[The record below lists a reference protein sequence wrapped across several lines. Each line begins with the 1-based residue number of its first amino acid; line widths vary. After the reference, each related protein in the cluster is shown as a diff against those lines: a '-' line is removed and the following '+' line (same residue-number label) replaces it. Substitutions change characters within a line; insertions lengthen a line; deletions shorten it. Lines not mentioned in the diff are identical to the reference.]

1 MDLQRIVNSQ
11 STQDKKEKAGGFTL
25 SDFKPFYKAIA
36 MKQHGVSEKETHRQM
51 EYNWESRNKPTC
63 VQSTNISQSSRRQ
76 NMEKIALLVNG
87 VEKTG

>member
-25 SDFKPFYKAIA
+25 SDFKPFYEAIA

-51 EYNWESRNKPTC
+51 EYN
-63 VQSTNISQSSRRQ
+63 
-76 NMEKIALLVNG
+76 
-87 VEKTG
+87 

>member
-1 MDLQRIVNSQ
+1 MAFFTEIDKNDSKICMDLQRIVNSQ

-51 EYNWESRNKPTC
+51 EYN
-63 VQSTNISQSSRRQ
+63 
-76 NMEKIALLVNG
+76 
-87 VEKTG
+87 